1 MGMEF
6 NGEFIAESPR
16 ESVFGVLSDP
26 DEFAPL
32 LPTYQSHET
41 QQDGSTQIKVKV
53 AVGKI
58 RGTATISM
66 RPDRTEAPSSASYN
80 SKGKVMGAAFN
91 FGSGFEL
98 EDADGRTL
106 VKWRGDLDM
115 FGKLMSLAGGM
126 IRPIADKQIKVL
138 IDAIQA
144 ALSSDSEV
152 EA

>member
-16 ESVFGVLSDP
+16 ESVYGVLSDP
-26 DEFAPL
+26 NKFAPL
-32 LPTYQSHET
+32 LPTYQSHAT
-41 QQDGSTQIKVKV
+41 QPDGSTQIKVKV
-53 AVGKI
+53 NVGKI
-58 RGTATISM
+58 RGTAVISL
-66 RPDRTEAPSSASYN
+66 RPDRTEAPRIASYD
-80 SKGKVMGAAFN
+80 SKGKIMGAAFN

-106 VKWRGDLDM
+106 VKWWGDLSM

-126 IRPIADKQIKVL
+126 IRPIADKQITVL

-152 EA
+152 